1 MFYDEKHLI
10 AMDSIEIICHMRK
23 KIFKYAAIMG
33 VGVLLACLALLLV
46 CNSVVTSY
54 ATGRVFDDIDSIR
67 PTEVG
72 LLLGT
77 TPQTRIGGRKN
88 MFFQYRID
96 AAVALYNAGKIK
108 FLLISGDE
116 NSLDGVNEVEC
127 MRDSLIARGVPGD
140 VIYLDGKGFR
150 TLDSVVR
157 ALKLYGIS
165 RCVIISQKFHNERAI
180 YLAEHLDLD
189 VDGVQAFNATS
200 PKSAMSMMTYARE
213 YFARVKVFL
222 DILVDKQPEV
232 MDDKPFLGTPSVQN
246 RNEREE
252 FWRDMN
258 SIRAHN
264 EQDTII
270 GNFTGHGIDTLYV
283 EAVKTKDNDE
293 QQFRF
298 FMASTNPSI
307 PEVELYGFDAVFPRL
322 VNEGD
327 LDGNGTCEV
336 GYLHTWMNSQW
347 REYRIFSLLS
357 GEWRYLL
364 SEHLRTSEWFRQ
376 TGIEVAE
383 PGKKKGTVLVHYSRD
398 MFEVK
403 DTLVVPSFNK
413 ITD

>member
-1 MFYDEKHLI
+1 MI
-10 AMDSIEIICHMRK
+10 RHMRK
-23 KIFKYAAIMG
+23 KIIKYGAITAI
-33 VGVLLACLALLLV
+33 VLMLACLSLLFV

-54 ATGRVFDDIDSIR
+54 ATGRVYDEIDSVQ
-67 PTEVG
+67 PAEVG

-77 TPQTRIGGRKN
+77 TPQTRIGRRKN

-108 FLLISGDE
+108 CLLISGDE

-127 MRDSLIARGVPGD
+127 MRDTLIARGVPGE
-140 VIYLDGKGFR
+140 VIYLDGKGYR
-150 TLDSVVR
+150 TLDAVVR
-157 ALKLYGIS
+157 AVKLYGIHDFI
-165 RCVIISQKFHNERAI
+165 IISQKFHNERAI
-180 YLAEHLDLD
+180 YLAEHLELE
-189 VDGVQAFNATS
+189 VDKVQAFNAVS

-222 DILVDKQPEV
+222 DILVDKPPEV
-232 MDDKPFLGTPSVQN
+232 MDDTPTLGMQSVQN
-246 RNEREE
+246 RKEGEE
-252 FWRDMN
+252 FWRNMN
-258 SIRAHN
+258 CIRAHD

-270 GNFTGHGIDTLYV
+270 GNFTGHGNDTLYV
-283 EAVKTKDNDE
+283 EAVKNNDNDD

-298 FMASTNPSI
+298 FMVSTNPSI
-307 PEVELYGFDAVFPRL
+307 PKVELYGFDTASPKL

-336 GYLHTWMNSQW
+336 GYLHTWMNGQW
-347 REYRIFSLLS
+347 REYRIFSLLR

-383 PGKKKGTVLVHYSRD
+383 RGKKKGTVLVHYSCD